1 MVLAELCIEAQLAM
15 AGQVYMV
22 AEARAQ
28 ILVAGMAHTMAAA
41 ELEQQQLNI

>member
-28 ILVAGMAHTMAAA
+28 ILVADMAQQVVAVV
-41 ELEQQQLNI
+41 LERQQLNI